1 MRIETVYFRDFPP
14 FADAQLTFPKVE
26 TPGKGEL
33 HLLVG
38 QNGTGKT
45 RLLSLLAAALGNRFE
60 HPAATSPAHPEA
72 AKTAF
77 VPKRHLSA
85 GFYLASF
92 RSSTFTQIYQD
103 APLARVRGNVTP

>member
-45 RLLSLLAAALGNRFE
+45 RLLSLLAAALGNRTE
-60 HPAATSPAHPEA
+60 
-72 AKTAF
+72 
-77 VPKRHLSA
+77 L
-85 GFYLASF
+85 SF
-92 RSSTFTQIYQD
+92 RSEGDGKNSSKTTD
-103 APLARVRGNVTP
+103 LSDKK